1 MATAP
6 IGPLAWEPPYAM
18 SAALKRQKD
27 QNKSKNKTKQK
38 QKQSEQ
44 CIFFFFPLAAAT
56 ACRSFRDR
64 KGNQAAVETQAAAV
78 TMLDL

>member
-27 QNKSKNKTKQK
+27 QNKSKNKTKTK
-38 QKQSEQ
+38 T
-44 CIFFFFPLAAAT
+44 IGAMHLFFFPLAAAT